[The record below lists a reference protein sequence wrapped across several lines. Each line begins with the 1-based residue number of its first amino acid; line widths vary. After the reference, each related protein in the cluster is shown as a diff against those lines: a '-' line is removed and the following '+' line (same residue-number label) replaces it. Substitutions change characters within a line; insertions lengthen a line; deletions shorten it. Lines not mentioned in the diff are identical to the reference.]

1 MTNKD
6 TGAVTESILI
16 GRATGNVGAELVKQL
31 AAPGKRV
38 KGSRKEQGQG
48 CQHQAFGTTCV
59 RRSHDACN
67 LGTGIQKRRV
77 RFCSCTSGGE
87 AEETME
93 RNAFNAAVEAGVK
106 RIVYPSNYGATLGDG
121 YPKMEHPESTLLS

>member
-38 KGSRKEQGQG
+38 KGSRKEQVQG
-48 CQHQAFGTTCV
+48 CQHQVFAQPVFGDLMTPAALEPAFKNV
-59 RRSHDACN
+59 ERAFVLAPRVAKLRR
-67 LGTGIQKRRV
+67 RWR
-77 RFCSCTSGGE
+77 E
-87 AEETME
+87 M
-93 RNAFNAAVEAGVK
+93 
-106 RIVYPSNYGATLGDG
+106 PST
-121 YPKMEHPESTLLS
+121 PLLKLA